1 MSSLEQIHKYYEE
14 TINNKDCKSY
24 HNSLINTYIDLGRN
38 QPPLLPIQEINFIK
52 YHIPS
57 NNSKGF
63 KILSTDPGICYT
75 SFITQYSHGIK
86 HGIEGIYNK
95 KDIIL
100 KITNYFFLNERTKDF
115 NGSLKL
121 FNNILIDLVCDKNLV
136 LIIYSYLT

>member
-1 MSSLEQIHKYYEE
+1 MSLQQVHTYYEE
-14 TINNKDCKSY
+14 TINKKDCNSY
-24 HNSLINTYIDLGRN
+24 HNSLINTYIDLKMDHL
-38 QPPLLPIQEINFIK
+38 PLLPMQEINYIK

-63 KILSTDPGICYT
+63 KILPTDSGICYT

-95 KDIIL
+95 KDITL
-100 KITNYFFLNERTKDF
+100 EITNYFFLNQKTKDF
-115 NGSLKL
+115 NESLKL